1 MEDEYRPLP
10 KGWTRQFDPETKHQF
25 FVDTTKEPP
34 RSIWTHPYDDFTYL
48 SSLPEEER
56 TRILNMHKVP
66 SHDDMLAESTD
77 EEDGGDDEHAHAKSH
92 HAGPSTHTNT
102 NASKSNQDHHS
113 GGTKLG
119 RRMKDKLTGTT
130 HAERE
135 AKRQKRA
142 EEERRAYQVHQA
154 LRNAMSQAMQTGQPV
169 RAMRDSEGHDIWVE
183 PPDGYARPLA
193 AGAAGPVDRNGRSVN
208 PYGGNPYND
217 PNARFIRPPPPYNRG
232 YGYGGGYGGYGG
244 YGYGGGLGMP
254 LFGGL
259 AGGLLLG
266 GLLF

>member
-1 MEDEYRPLP
+1 MSNISTDAPPPYTGPPAATSGAGPSTFTSASTSAPNVQHKTRNGIPPQARRSMEDEYRPLP

-77 EEDGGDDEHAHAKSH
+77 EEDGGDDEHSHAKSH
-92 HAGPSTHTNT
+92 HAGPSTNTNT

-208 PYGGNPYND
+208 PY
-217 PNARFIRPPPPYNRG
+217 ARSVCR
-232 YGYGGGYGGYGG
+232 
-244 YGYGGGLGMP
+244 
-254 LFGGL
+254 
-259 AGGLLLG
+259 
-266 GLLF
+266 